1 MTGIAGDAQA
11 EEALRDPSSLIGE
24 RAARMPAV
32 TRDLYF
38 VTSVLAALAAVRFV
52 IGYDT
57 PACRM
62 STFVL
67 LSICHD
73 VLPFPRFL
81 SM

>member
-1 MTGIAGDAQA
+1 M
-11 EEALRDPSSLIGE
+11 R
-24 RAARMPAV
+24 AV

-38 VTSVLAALAAVRFV
+38 VTGVLAALAAVRFV
-52 IGYDT
+52 SYDT

-67 LSICHD
+67 LSICHN
-73 VLPFPRFL
+73 VLPFPSFL

>member
-1 MTGIAGDAQA
+1 MTGIAGDARA
-11 EEALRDPSSLIGE
+11 DEALRDRGSLIGE
-24 RAARMPAV
+24 GAARVPAV

-38 VTSVLAALAAVRFV
+38 VTSVLAALAAVLFV

-73 VLPFPRFL
+73 VLPSLAFL